1 MRPVDGP
8 PPPSRSD
15 TLLDARLR
23 ILSGTRGGEVFLA
36 SQRTIAVGRH
46 AESDLRFDPDLERA
60 VSARH
65 ALLFQENG
73 GWHIRDLGS
82 KNGTLVNGRPIAHET
97 PLRDGDRIAFG
108 TEGPT
113 AEFRTSAGRAA
124 PARGAAPGGGVE
136 EPSTVER
143 IRLQLRQRTRLF
155 GVAAAGLVLLLA
167 GAIGASLS
175 LGERQR
181 AAWNQ
186 ERESMRLQIDSI
198 QWAGA
203 QAVNDLERQLE
214 GLEAALSRSDDQIRA
229 LELSLRRAE
238 SSGTE
243 SDVRSLRRQ
252 LEAASTTRQG
262 QQRAAT
268 LDFRALQA
276 RSRPAV
282 AMIYAELA
290 SGEVVTGTAFAVR
303 ADATLLTS
311 RHVVAGADGRGRP
324 RRIAIQFSDSEQ
336 VWPARLL
343 AVSGDS
349 DLAIVKV
356 DNILGSVPV
365 VRALNLRAD
374 TLAAGAPVAMIGF
387 PRGGDAPPEGT
398 RTVVS
403 PLLSPGVLRSVA
415 AERVEV
421 QGYGA
426 VGASGSPI
434 LDANGEVIAVVFGGR
449 GGESEHTVFGVPA
462 AAVARLLAALP

>member
-1 MRPVDGP
+1 V
-8 PPPSRSD
+8 
-15 TLLDARLR
+15 DARLR
-23 ILSGTRGGEVFLA
+23 ILSGTRAGDVFLA
-36 SQRTIAVGRH
+36 SQRSIAVGRH
-46 AESDLRFDPDLERA
+46 VESDLRFDPELDRA

-65 ALLFQENG
+65 ALLFYENG

-97 PLRDGDRIAFG
+97 PLRDGDRVAFG

-113 AEFRTSAGRAA
+113 AEFRTSAERPAA
-124 PARGAAPGGGVE
+124 ASGAAARGAE

-143 IRLQLRQRTRLF
+143 IRIQLRQRTRLF
-155 GVAAAGLVLLLA
+155 GIAAAGLVLLLV
-167 GAIGASLS
+167 GAIGTSLS

-186 ERESMRLQIDSI
+186 ERESMRLRIDSI

-203 QAVNDLERQLE
+203 QAVSELERQLE
-214 GLEAALSRSDDQIRA
+214 GLRDALVRSDDQIRA

-252 LEAASTTRQG
+252 LEAASTTRRG

-268 LDFRALQA
+268 LDFRAIQA

-356 DNILGSVPV
+356 DNILGDVPV

-374 TLAAGAPVAMIGF
+374 TLAAGTPVAMIGF
-387 PRGGDAPPEGT
+387 PRGDDAPPEGA
-398 RTVVS
+398 RAVVS
-403 PLLSPGVLRSVA
+403 PLLSPGVLRTVTV
-415 AERVEV
+415 ERVEV

-434 LDANGEVIAVVFGGR
+434 VDGNGEVIAVVFGGR
-449 GGESEHTVFGVPA
+449 AGRGEHTVFGVPA
-462 AAVARLLAALP
+462 ALVARLLAALP